1 MKLKPGR
8 VYRVVRASAMSVR
21 GYVGNLV
28 RIERVGHEPEDRG
41 WEKGT
46 GEKWAWVRRLTG
58 GEAQWFYESELR
70 EVSAVDALAEIAR
83 SGP

>member
-8 VYRVVRASAMSVR
+8 VYRVVRASAMS
-21 GYVGNLV
+21 
-28 RIERVGHEPEDRG
+28 RG